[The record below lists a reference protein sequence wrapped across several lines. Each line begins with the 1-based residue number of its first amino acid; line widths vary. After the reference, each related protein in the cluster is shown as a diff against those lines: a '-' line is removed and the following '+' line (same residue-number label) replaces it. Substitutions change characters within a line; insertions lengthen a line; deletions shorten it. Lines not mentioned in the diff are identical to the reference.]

1 MTDQFEDETLR
12 RRFGELRQQEES
24 QHAPEFDDVLTRALA
39 RRRAPTHASRRIIA
53 VAAAAVLALGLGWFA
68 SRPRGGAPP
77 QPDSRGVAALS
88 QWRSPTGFLLEGPSD
103 SLLRTM
109 PTITTMP
116 PELRSVLRA
125 GAHVQEKRS

>member
-1 MTDQFEDETLR
+1 MTDEFDDDALR
-12 RRFGELRQQEES
+12 RRFDELRQAES
-24 QHAPEFDDVLTRALA
+24 QAAPELDDVLGRALA
-39 RRRAPTHASRRIIA
+39 RPRAPSHSSHRVLA

-68 SRPRGGAPP
+68 ARPRGGAP
-77 QPDSRGVAALS
+77 QRDVRGIAALS

-103 SLLRTM
+103 SLLRTI

-125 GAHVQEKRS
+125 GAHVQEKQS

>member
-1 MTDQFEDETLR
+1 MTDEFDDDTLR
-12 RRFGELRQQEES
+12 RRFAELRQAES
-24 QHAPEFDDVLTRALA
+24 QTAPELDDVLTRALA
-39 RRRAPTHASRRIIA
+39 RRRAPAHASRPIFA

-125 GAHVQEKRS
+125 GAHVQEKQS